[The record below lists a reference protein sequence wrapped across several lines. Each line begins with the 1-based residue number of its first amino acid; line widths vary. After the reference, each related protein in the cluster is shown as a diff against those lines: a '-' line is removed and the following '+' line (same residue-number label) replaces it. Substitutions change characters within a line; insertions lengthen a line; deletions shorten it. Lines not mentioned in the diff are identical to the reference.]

1 MCILSSFNLLTS
13 NQFIH
18 RIQRPCKVIFPPAPS
33 IVWSVCYWPWRPH
46 CLKPAERYLSF
57 PCISAVWAHLFPEL
71 MPHPQDHSL
80 LRLFFILYKTG
91 IWISFK
97 CFIWQILF
105 IELIVCAGHRCVISV
120 YPVINKIDIIPVL
133 MELEEV
139 NKCSCNWVKFLGGNN
154 EGSVRRIKEQAY

>member
-1 MCILSSFNLLTS
+1 MATVSSSLHYFPFPFSLSESVVPFSQLALLDLYKSLTWAFPLDLQSHSCKCDSVCILSSFNLLTS

-18 RIQRPCKVIFPPAPS
+18 RIQKPCKVIFPPAPS
-33 IVWSVCYWPWRPH
+33 IIWSVCYWPWRPH

-71 MPHPQDHSL
+71 MPHPQVHSL

-91 IWISFK
+91 IWISFN

-105 IELIVCAGHRCVISV
+105 LS
-120 YPVINKIDIIPVL
+120 L
-133 MELEEV
+133 
-139 NKCSCNWVKFLGGNN
+139 
-154 EGSVRRIKEQAY
+154 